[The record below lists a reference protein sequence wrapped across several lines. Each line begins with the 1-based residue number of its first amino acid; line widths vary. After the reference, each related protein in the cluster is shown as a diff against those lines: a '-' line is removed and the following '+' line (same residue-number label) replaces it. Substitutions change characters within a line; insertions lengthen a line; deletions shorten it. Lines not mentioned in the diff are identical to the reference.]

1 MATSKRP
8 FQVST
13 RATKSLLYVSFS
25 VAILPILLTP
35 PLMDVRW
42 WFIRVPAD
50 LNYSVSSI
58 PAFWISEVL
67 PGRFVPISDFWG
79 YAYIYVGHKFLQITQ
94 SPVNYFDLATKLA
107 LIVALYFALRS
118 LIRELGPNLSFDSI
132 KTCTL
137 ILLTI
142 WGLGA
147 NVFWQL
153 NGTVAYPSLIYPTI
167 IIAIVF
173 AAKTLKNIRA
183 SEFKSF
189 PISRGIIV
197 LLIASTLWANFY
209 YELAYTA
216 IVAII
221 AAIAV
226 SPKHEFDWSKR
237 IKLAGLFLVSFLV
250 VWIPMRIVLARQC
263 SADLSE
269 CYDGSELNLAGAPAT
284 FLKNLVNAHPLTDYS
299 ALESYQNGNLPF
311 VISGVT
317 LLVAAF
323 ISLSVILNFRLV
335 ASSGIKSTDRYSE
348 VLIMQVR
355 LTTILL
361 AVGVFAAAIMSVS
374 GLSQRTVKWGYAYR
388 HAPVLWLGYASLV
401 LMLIIFVLTRT
412 NAIIAALLMI
422 LLIAILTTGQ
432 WARSLAEIRNYNK
445 SFEPV
450 SRLYHE
456 LYNADTRM
464 AGQGNERRCLIVKEL
479 SSKEVNL
486 KRYIEPSEKFM
497 ITFHNVP
504 FCK

>member
-1 MATSKRP
+1 MSP
-8 FQVST
+8 FQVPT
-13 RATKSLLYVSFS
+13 RATKSLLYISFS

-58 PAFWISEVL
+58 PAFWLSELL

-79 YAYIYVGHKFLQITQ
+79 YTYIYVGHKFLQVTQ
-94 SPVNYFDLATKLA
+94 SPINYFDFATKLS
-107 LIVALYFALRS
+107 LMVALYFALRS
-118 LIRELGPNLSFDSI
+118 LIRELGPKLSGDAVKI
-132 KTCTL
+132 CTL

-173 AAKTLKNIRA
+173 AAKTLKNVRE
-183 SEFKSF
+183 SKFKSF
-189 PISRGIIV
+189 PISRGIVV
-197 LLIASTLWANFY
+197 LLITSTLWANFY
-209 YELAYTA
+209 YELSYTA
-216 IVAII
+216 IVASI

-226 SPKHEFDWSKR
+226 SPMREFDWSKR
-237 IKLAGLFLVSFLV
+237 VKLAGLFLLSFLII
-250 VWIPMRIVLARQC
+250 WIPMRIVLARQC

-335 ASSGIKSTDRYSE
+335 ASSGIKSADIYSE
-348 VLIMQVR
+348 VFRMQVR

-361 AVGVFAAAIMSVS
+361 SVGIVAAAIMSVS
-374 GLSQRTVKWGYAYR
+374 SLSQRTVEWGFAYR

-401 LMLIIFVLTRT
+401 LTLIIFVLTRT
-412 NAIIAALLMI
+412 NAAIGGL
-422 LLIAILTTGQ
+422 LLIALVSTLALGQ
-432 WARSLAEIRNYNK
+432 WGRSSEAIRGYNK
-445 SFEPV
+445 SFEPA
-450 SRLYHE
+450 SRVYHE
-456 LYNADTRM
+456 LYNADLSST
-464 AGQGNERRCLIVKEL
+464 GLGNSRRCLIVDELAKKEINVL
-479 SSKEVNL
+479 
-486 KRYIEPSEKFM
+486 RYLDPADEFM
-497 ITFHNVP
+497 KTFHGRP
-504 FCK
+504 FCKR